1 MSFSLVGIE
10 TSGLC
15 FGYFNRDGVDADEFA
30 SAFTFGESNGAVD
43 EGVERMVFAHADVQA
58 GMVNSA
64 TLTFDDVTGFSILA
78 AEYFDAGPFLELPT
92 PFLCAIFDN
101 FLKG

>member
-58 GMVNSA
+58 GVMYGA
-64 TLTFDDVTGFSILA
+64 ALTFDDITCFCELA
-78 AEYFDAGPFLELPT
+78 AENFDAQTFA
-92 PFLCAIFDN
+92 F
-101 FLKG
+101 